1 MSTDFDGIWY
11 TDAAHDLENRR
22 DQNLKYYNSKLQMA
36 AVLKIGFWPNCAAS
50 SFVLCTRDRV
60 NNGQIAKKSSIFKK
74 SRWQS
79 DAILNIVKWP

>member
-60 NNGQIAKKSSIFKK
+60 NNGQIAKKVLSSKNQMAEWCHFEY
-74 SRWQS
+74 R
-79 DAILNIVKWP
+79 